1 MSNATDAVLLGAMA
15 AGEPEM
21 QTRTEMHPILM
32 ERRPLA
38 LAGGLVAQVDEIAG
52 EEESQLT
59 QRGTLE

>member
-1 MSNATDAVLLGAMA
+1 MAGA
-15 AGEPEM
+15 EPVV
-21 QTRTEMHPILM
+21 QTRTEVHPILM

-38 LAGGLVAQVDEIAG
+38 LAGGLVAQVDEIAR